1 MLFFQFHATQIRDD
15 HFLAKF
21 SLPANNFPLFLSCP
35 SVFTIF
41 TFHLHFYDQTD
52 PYVWQGRQWGR
63 SRTIVN
69 RNSTISN
76 PGFSF
81 DCLFNWL
88 RTWPWSAIACWIYRT
103 NTNKIR
109 ETNFCQKGK
118 MESFMYHLYLPLQLI
133 WANLKNTRQNQPTQ
147 TSSCDK
153 KGKKPTIRKIQG
165 ETIQRKALAVTKR
178 VKTRQCSRVRTQP
191 MCSDNFS
198 LKYFKDLLQPKTIKK
213 QKTSLS
219 LYTTL
224 LHRRRTSTSGSAKKI
239 KTILFWSRK

>member
-1 MLFFQFHATQIRDD
+1 
-15 HFLAKF
+15 
-21 SLPANNFPLFLSCP
+21 
-35 SVFTIF
+35 
-41 TFHLHFYDQTD
+41 
-52 PYVWQGRQWGR
+52 
-63 SRTIVN
+63 
-69 RNSTISN
+69 
-76 PGFSF
+76 
-81 DCLFNWL
+81 
-88 RTWPWSAIACWIYRT
+88 
-103 NTNKIR
+103 
-109 ETNFCQKGK
+109 
-118 MESFMYHLYLPLQLI
+118 MYHLYFPLQLI

-178 VKTRQCSRVRTQP
+178 VKTRQYSRVRTQP

-224 LHRRRTSTSGSAKKI
+224 LHRLTEDEQVPAEVQRRSKQYYFGAVSKMYRSNFFIQDKKSEIQKNMEESAALWY
-239 KTILFWSRK
+239 KTHV